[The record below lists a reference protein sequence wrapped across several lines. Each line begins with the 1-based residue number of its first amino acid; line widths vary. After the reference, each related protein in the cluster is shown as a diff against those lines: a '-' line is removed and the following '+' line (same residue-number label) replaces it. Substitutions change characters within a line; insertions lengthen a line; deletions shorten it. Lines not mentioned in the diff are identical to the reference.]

1 MKSLPP
7 HACEFA
13 HPEPSPSNIGVRSSL
28 LCGVCCLLLNT
39 TQFKT
44 GYNGF
49 IYPILS
55 ALAFGI
61 FSIRLS
67 KIGCFETLTAKI
79 LIRIGRVSF
88 SMYLI
93 HFFPG
98 NHKFYI
104 SKNNILFNTCTGIK
118 VAGVND
124 LSCHGIL
131 LWLKIDVCNNRK
143 TSHKFW
149 HAFHP
154 INPKYPL

>member
-93 HFFPG
+93 HFLFLEII
-98 NHKFYI
+98 NFIYQKTIFYLI
-104 SKNNILFNTCTGIK
+104 HVPELK
-118 VAGVND
+118 
-124 LSCHGIL
+124 L
-131 LWLKIDVCNNRK
+131 LVLM
-143 TSHKFW
+143 TSVVTVSYYGSRLTYATIEKP
-149 HAFHP
+149 A
-154 INPKYPL
+154 INFGMRFTQ

>member
-67 KIGCFETLTAKI
+67 KIGCFETLTATI

-93 HFFPG
+93 HFLFLEII
-98 NHKFYI
+98 NFIYQKTIFYLI
-104 SKNNILFNTCTGIK
+104 HVPELK
-118 VAGVND
+118 
-124 LSCHGIL
+124 L
-131 LWLKIDVCNNRK
+131 LVLM
-143 TSHKFW
+143 TSVVTVSYYGSRLTYATIEKP
-149 HAFHP
+149 A
-154 INPKYPL
+154 INFGMRFTQ